1 MQDPFSSGDPSEKK
15 EKKKQQELN
24 IILQCQSPRIEE
36 NSLDSRRNIQGT
48 EFNPRNQSLS
58 EGR

>member
-1 MQDPFSSGDPSEKK
+1 MR
-15 EKKKQQELN
+15 KKKKKAAGVEHNFAL
-24 IILQCQSPRIEE
+24 CQSPRIEE
-36 NSLDSRRNIQGT
+36 NSLDRRNIQGT

>member
-1 MQDPFSSGDPSEKK
+1 VQDPFSSGDLSEKK
-15 EKKKQQELN
+15 EKKAAGVEHNFAL
-24 IILQCQSPRIEE
+24 CQSLRIEE
-36 NSLDSRRNIQGT
+36 NSLDRRNIQGT

>member
-1 MQDPFSSGDPSEKK
+1 MQDPFSSGDLSEDK
-15 EKKKQQELN
+15 EKKAAGVEHNFAL
-24 IILQCQSPRIEE
+24 CQSPRIEE
-36 NSLDSRRNIQGT
+36 NSLDRRNIQGT

>member
-1 MQDPFSSGDPSEKK
+1 MQDPFSSGDLSEKK
-15 EKKKQQELN
+15 EKKAAGIEHNFAL
-24 IILQCQSPRIEE
+24 CQSPRIEE

-48 EFNPRNQSLS
+48 ELNPRNQSLS